1 VWPLLKRIFLGLA
14 RLARRGRCLMAV
26 DDDDDDDDDDVIVDA
41 GREL

>member
-1 VWPLLKRIFLGLA
+1 VWPLHTKAYSWVSRASLG
-14 RLARRGRCLMAV
+14 GRCLMAV